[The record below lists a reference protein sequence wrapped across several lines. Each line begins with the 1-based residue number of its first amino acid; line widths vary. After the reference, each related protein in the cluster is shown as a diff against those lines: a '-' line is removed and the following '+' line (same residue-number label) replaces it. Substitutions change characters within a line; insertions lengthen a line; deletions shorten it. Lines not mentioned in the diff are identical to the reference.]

1 MAVLVIEGERPM
13 SDVPGTGR
21 AEATHEAMVC
31 PMTRIPLIEPGSES
45 PEVTPVYEYYRE
57 AVGVVPRYIQLLA
70 HVPAIAR
77 SWMIFDRDV
86 KIGSLRA
93 REAERVRY
101 QVLAILKTSLI
112 NVCNN

>member
-1 MAVLVIEGERPM
+1 MM
-13 SDVPGTGR
+13 SDVPGSGQ
-21 AEATHEAMVC
+21 AAASLEAMEC
-31 PMTRIPLIEPGSES
+31 PMLRIPLVTPGTEP
-45 PEVTPVYEYYRE
+45 PEVTPIYDYYRE

-70 HVPAIAR
+70 HVPAIAK

-86 KIGSLRA
+86 KVGSLRSGD
-93 REAERVRY
+93 RERVRF

>member
-1 MAVLVIEGERPM
+1 MV
-13 SDVPGTGR
+13 DVPGSGR
-21 AEATHEAMVC
+21 AAASEEAMEC
-31 PMTRIPLIEPGSES
+31 PLTRIPLIAPGTEP
-45 PEVTPVYEYYRE
+45 PEMTPVYEYYRE

-77 SWMIFDRDV
+77 SWMVFDRDV
-86 KIGSLRA
+86 KIGALR
-93 REAERVRY
+93 EGDAERVRF